1 MNGFDIKLLS
11 QKTGIGEN
19 KIWQILKHR
28 KELCELPYSL
38 KSGKN
43 RIFFPPF
50 IEWLKEYEGI
60 SVISVKSDRND
71 RNDKKPPSGAQLR
84 EYRLAAEHDLITIVQ
99 FQHLSAFP
107 LLPLSTR
114 LRLRFSCSPS
124 KYQRRK
130 KV

>member
-99 FQHLSAFP
+99 FQQLIGLSPFSLTNAPPPPF
-107 LLPLSTR
+107 LMLPE
-114 LRLRFSCSPS
+114 
-124 KYQRRK
+124 QI
-130 KV
+130 